1 MICWKL
7 NAFSGGFWSVNVIAF
22 FADRLGEQG
31 VRQRFGLWGC
41 TGQEPISIWADN
53 IHPLDLSR

>member
-7 NAFSGGFWSVNVIAF
+7 SGFWSVNVIAF
-22 FADRLGEQG
+22 FADKLGVQR

-41 TGQEPISIWADN
+41 TGQEPISIWAD
-53 IHPLDLSR
+53 IMRLPQQPR